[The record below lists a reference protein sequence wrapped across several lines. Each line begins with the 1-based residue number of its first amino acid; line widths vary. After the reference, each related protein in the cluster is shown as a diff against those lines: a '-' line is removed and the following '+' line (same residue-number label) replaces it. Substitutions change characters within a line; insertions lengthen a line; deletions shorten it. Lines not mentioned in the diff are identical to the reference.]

1 VYYRDSDGREP
12 VNRWLEGLLTTK
24 PAAVAKIDEF
34 VEEYLNGSRA
44 DSPPPEFP
52 ITSQIEGGLRELR
65 IRFAN
70 TRYRVLYQRS
80 GSLVVLLHAFEK
92 KTGAIEAADKHIAQ
106 QRFADFKTRMDA
118 SPRERPRAAGHDAP
132 ARRGLERC
140 PSRLTELTYFDKF
153 SFDGAADTESSRAGC
168 PEGDRDS
175 RPAKPRLSK
184 CPRRICPDSRA
195 SQDQSDCRPSAGA
208 TL

>member
-1 VYYRDSDGREP
+1 MRKDGEVTLRGRTQAVYYRDADGREP
-12 VNRWLEGLLTTK
+12 VNRWLEDLLATK

-34 VEEYLNGSRA
+34 VEEHLNGRRA

-80 GSLVVLLHAFEK
+80 GNLVVLLHALEK
-92 KTGAIEAADKHIAQ
+92 KTGAIEAGDTRTAQ
-106 QRFADFKTRMDA
+106 RRFADFKIRMDA

-132 ARRGLERC
+132 SRRGLA
-140 PSRLTELTYFDKF
+140 PSRPGLE
-153 SFDGAADTESSRAGC
+153 R
-168 PEGDRDS
+168 
-175 RPAKPRLSK
+175 
-184 CPRRICPDSRA
+184 
-195 SQDQSDCRPSAGA
+195 
-208 TL
+208 